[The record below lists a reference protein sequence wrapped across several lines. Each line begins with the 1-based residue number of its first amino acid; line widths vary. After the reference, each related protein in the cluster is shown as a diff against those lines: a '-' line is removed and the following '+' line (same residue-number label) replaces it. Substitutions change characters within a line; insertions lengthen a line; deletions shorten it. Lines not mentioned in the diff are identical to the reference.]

1 MTEGFNHYY
10 SIKEERLNIITH
22 AFGLLLSMI
31 ALPFLIIKSFNYDGF
46 WKPASLVIYALSLV
60 ILYGASTFYHSAQ
73 ETSTRRK
80 LNVLDHAAIYI
91 LIAGTYTPF
100 TIIAL
105 EGVLGWIVFG
115 STWTLAVI
123 GIILKLFFTGRF
135 DKLSTVMYPLMGWQ
149 IVIVIKTLM
158 ENISHEGL
166 SFLMAG
172 GILYSIG
179 AIFYSV
185 KKITYNHAIFHV
197 FVVMGSISHFLTV
210 FYYL

>member
-1 MTEGFNHYY
+1 
-10 SIKEERLNIITH
+10 
-22 AFGLLLSMI
+22 
-31 ALPFLIIKSFNYDGF
+31 
-46 WKPASLVIYALSLV
+46 
-60 ILYGASTFYHSAQ
+60 
-73 ETSTRRK
+73 
-80 LNVLDHAAIYI
+80 
-91 LIAGTYTPF
+91 
-100 TIIAL
+100 
-105 EGVLGWIVFG
+105 
-115 STWTLAVI
+115 
-123 GIILKLFFTGRF
+123 
-135 DKLSTVMYPLMGWQ
+135 MGWQ